1 MSLDKATV
9 KKVAGLARIA
19 MDDEELDRMAPQ
31 VSGIINWIEQLSEVN
46 TDNVEPL
53 ASVTDITLP
62 LRKDEINDGGYV
74 EKILANAPESTQGY
88 FVVSKIVE

>member
-9 KKVAGLARIA
+9 KKVASLARLA
-19 MDDEELDRMAPQ
+19 MDDEELERMAPQ
-31 VSGIINWIEQLSEVN
+31 VSGIIDWIEQLGEVN

-53 ASVTDITLP
+53 SSVVDISLP
-62 LRKDEINDGGYV
+62 LREDKVNDGGCV